1 MSKVKNTVS
10 STAKAVTSSSTA
22 KAVTS
27 SSSTTKAT
35 VSDANTNT
43 NTNTNTNN
51 DTVYT
56 YATLME
62 TNGEEVESWY
72 FFIRKEGNE
81 DALNFLND
89 QLDKV
94 DFYIV
99 DDLSTFDLE
108 IDYFVSEQTAKQMTK
123 IEMNHT
129 SFHRKFDGKLK
140 TIDFK
145 FDKKDD
151 NEDMIFKVFD
161 TLGYGSIDEY
171 IDEEDIDPEDLVSCS
186 SDSDS
191 SDDDDDKKR

>member
-10 STAKAVTSSSTA
+10 SSAKAAT
-22 KAVTS
+22 

-35 VSDANTNT
+35 VSDA

-186 SDSDS
+186 SDSSDS

>member
-10 STAKAVTSSSTA
+10 STAKAET
-22 KAVTS
+22 
-27 SSSTTKAT
+27 SSSTTKTT
-35 VSDANTNT
+35 VSDA
-43 NTNTNTNN
+43 NTNTNN

-108 IDYFVSEQTAKQMTK
+108 IDYFVSEQTAKEMTK

-186 SDSDS
+186 SDS
-191 SDDDDDKKR
+191 SDDDDDEKR

>member
-1 MSKVKNTVS
+1 MSKVKNTV
-10 STAKAVTSSSTA
+10 SSTA

-186 SDSDS
+186 SDSSDS

>member
-10 STAKAVTSSSTA
+10 ASTASSKA
-22 KAVTS
+22 
-27 SSSTTKAT
+27 SSTTKAT
-35 VSDANTNT
+35 VSDAVTNT
-43 NTNTNTNN
+43 NTN
-51 DTVYT
+51 DSTVYT

-81 DALNFLND
+81 DALNFLNE

-108 IDYFVSEQTAKQMTK
+108 IEYFVSEQTAKEMTK

-186 SDSDS
+186 SS
-191 SDDDDDKKR
+191 SSTDDDDEKR

>member
-35 VSDANTNT
+35 VSDA

-186 SDSDS
+186 SDSSDS

>member
-1 MSKVKNTVS
+1 MSKVKNTV
-10 STAKAVTSSSTA
+10 SSTA

-123 IEMNHT
+123 I
-129 SFHRKFDGKLK
+129 
-140 TIDFK
+140 
-145 FDKKDD
+145 
-151 NEDMIFKVFD
+151 
-161 TLGYGSIDEY
+161 
-171 IDEEDIDPEDLVSCS
+171 
-186 SDSDS
+186 
-191 SDDDDDKKR
+191 